1 MMTAAVLGASSA
13 TLVLTSALGAAAAPA
28 APEDS
33 GNGTS
38 ALSGN
43 LLQLPLNIPVT
54 VCGNTIS
61 ILGLE
66 PLSSGA
72 NNGCKHAAQ
81 PQDTA
86 PVGGV
91 AGGAVDGVAGGA
103 IGDVAGGVA
112 DGAVDGVAGGV
123 AGGAAEGVADG
134 LAGAG
139 LAPDDLLLF

>member
-1 MMTAAVLGASSA
+1 MRKIMTAAVLGASSA
-13 TLVLTSALGAAAAPA
+13 SLVLTSALGAAAAPA
-28 APEDS
+28 APGDS

-103 IGDVAGGVA
+103 IGDVAGGV
-112 DGAVDGVAGGV
+112 VGGV
-123 AGGAAEGVADG
+123 AGDAADGVADG
-134 LAGAG
+134 LAGG
-139 LAPDDLLLF
+139 VVGDLAPDDLLF

>member
-13 TLVLTSALGAAAAPA
+13 SLVLASALGAAAAPA

-33 GNGTS
+33 GTGST
-38 ALSGN
+38 LSGS

-66 PLSSGA
+66 PLSSGSD
-72 NNGCKHAAQ
+72 NGCKHAAQ
-81 PQDTA
+81 PQETV

-91 AGGAVDGVAGGA
+91 AGGGADGGALGGVAGGVA
-103 IGDVAGGVA
+103 DGGALGDVAGGVA
-112 DGAVDGVAGGV
+112 DALPGT
-123 AGGAAEGVADG
+123 GAAP
-134 LAGAG
+134 
-139 LAPDDLLLF
+139 APDDLFLF